1 MPKHPS
7 LLASYSGPPAPVARA
22 TMGRNE
28 PCWCG
33 SGDKWKKCH
42 LGREAMKPFSPFEV
56 EADWRRRGQKGY
68 CSHSLDGTG
77 CANGIVKSHTVQ
89 RRGGLSEIAEGKSVV
104 ITVKPQSMRAMIDH
118 DGRPPPVEI
127 GIGKASVFPGF
138 CGHHDSAIFKPIEGE
153 DVPLDAD
160 DALLFAYRAIAYERF
175 TKAVHVEN
183 TKVQRQMDRG
193 QPLPIQ
199 QAIQRQCHI
208 ILAGANRSLVQIDAT
223 MDEYRARL
231 DGGSRVGFHHR
242 AYRFDGLLPLV
253 AAGGF
258 MPELAIDGTLLQRVA
273 RGTAAFEQLTLTI
286 SSYAGR
292 SVAVFGWIGPDD
304 GASATYVDA
313 FDAMPDADKADTIV
327 QMAFEQLENIYLR
340 SSWWKGLTTSQ
351 RAHLGDRIHAGIA
364 SNSRTP
370 GTYRTNQPPLAT
382 AGIVESTRS

>member
-1 MPKHPS
+1 
-7 LLASYSGPPAPVARA
+7 
-22 TMGRNE
+22 MGRNE

-33 SGDKWKKCH
+33 SNNKWKKCH
-42 LGREAMKPFSPFEV
+42 MGREAMKPFSPFEV

-89 RRGGLSEIAEGKSVV
+89 RRGGLSAIAEGKSLVM
-104 ITVKPQSMRAMIDH
+104 TVKPQSMRAMIDH
-118 DGRPPPVEI
+118 EGRPPPIEI

-138 CGHHDSAIFKPIEGE
+138 CGHHDDAIFKPVEGK
-153 DVPLDAD
+153 DVALDAG
-160 DALLFAYRAIAYERF
+160 DAMLFAYRAMAYERF

-183 TKVQRQMDRG
+183 TMVQRQMDRG

-208 ILAGANRSLVQIDAT
+208 TLAGAKRSLAEIDT
-223 MDEYRARL
+223 VMKEYRARL
-231 DGGSRVGFHHR
+231 DGGSHAGFHHR

-253 AAGGF
+253 AAGAF
-258 MPELAIDGTLLQRVA
+258 MPELAIDGTLLQRLA

-304 GASATYVDA
+304 GASAAYVDA
-313 FDAMPDADKADTIV
+313 FDAVPDADKADAIM
-327 QMAFEQLENIYLR
+327 QIAFEQLENIYLR
-340 SSWWKGLTTSQ
+340 PSWWNGLPTPQ
-351 RAHLGDRIHAGIA
+351 RAHLRERVYAGVA
-364 SNSRTP
+364 TKRRTP
-370 GTYRTNQPPLAT
+370 GGCSPSKPPLAT